1 MIGSLDDKAVIV
13 TGASSGIGRA
23 IAIEL
28 GKVGAELWLVGRNQA
43 ELDATAQMICDAGG
57 PGAHTAPMDLRE
69 RGPLAALVEKVA
81 GQHPHLFALINNA
94 GVMYP
99 EPILSGS
106 VDRWQAM
113 LDINV
118 MAMLEGCKAAVEA
131 MRIHARPGHLINVG
145 SVQARFEVPGVYGI
159 SKQAVEAIGVSLREE
174 LEQDDIRVCTIIP
187 GGFETQLARGF
198 RQEELARVASSFES
212 RGVAFGGDGAHRLV
226 SDPQHIANIV
236 RYVLEQPIDI
246 NFQEILIRPP
256 VSTKAS

>member
-1 MIGSLDDKAVIV
+1 MTRSLEGKAIIV
-13 TGASSGIGRA
+13 TGASSGIGRS
-23 IAIEL
+23 IAVEL
-28 GKVGAELWLVGRNQA
+28 GRAGAQLWLVGRNKA
-43 ELDATAQMICDAGG
+43 ELAATAGMIAEAGG
-57 PGAHTAPMDLRE
+57 PQAEGVVMDLQE
-69 RGPLAALVEKVA
+69 RGPLAALVERVA
-81 GQHPHLFALINNA
+81 GAHPHLFALINNA

-106 VDRWQAM
+106 VERWKAM

-118 MAMLEGCKAAVEA
+118 LAMLEGCKAAVEA
-131 MRIHARPGHLINVG
+131 MRAHGKPGHLINVG

-174 LEQDDIRVCTIIP
+174 LEQDDIRVCTVIP

-198 RQEELARVASSFES
+198 RPEELAHVASAFEN
-212 RGVAFGGDGAHRLV
+212 RGVAFGAGGTERLI